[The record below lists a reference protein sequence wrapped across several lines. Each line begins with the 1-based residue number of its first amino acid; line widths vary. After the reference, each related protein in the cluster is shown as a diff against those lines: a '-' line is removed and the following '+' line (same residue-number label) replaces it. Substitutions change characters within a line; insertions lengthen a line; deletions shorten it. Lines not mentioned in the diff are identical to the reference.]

1 MTNYS
6 EYATDL
12 YMRSVLADELAVVEV
27 DNALTALSSITAL
40 FPDKFPPDRTFVRPD
55 HETIHMKA
63 TGVRFVVYGDDS
75 VIRQI
80 RIPRGS
86 LASLTDAIDV
96 AGFAVSALIFGEDS

>member
-12 YMRSVLADELAVVEV
+12 YMRSVLSDELTVVEV
-27 DNALTALSSITAL
+27 DNALTALTSITSL
-40 FPDKFPPDRTFVRPD
+40 FPDKFPANRTFVRPD

-63 TGVRFVVYGDDS
+63 TGVRFVVYGDAGI
-75 VIRQI
+75 IRQI

-86 LASLTDAIDV
+86 LASLADAVDV
-96 AGFAVSALIFGEDS
+96 AGFAVSALIYGEDL